1 MSALQD
7 LQRLFAIRARNVAR
21 RFAGDTEDFD
31 PGFHPHAAKVF
42 GYTMTSVHRQHA
54 LYEAVK
60 FVVANKIPGSFVECG
75 VYRGGSSLLAALA
88 FSEFGDRRDLW
99 LYDTFAGMTPP
110 TEFDSK
116 RNLSAERTVEHF
128 EKSNSGDHNEWCFAS
143 LDDVKACL
151 ALANYPTEKVH
162 YVVGD
167 VSKTLLDTKPG
178 QIAILRLDTD
188 FYDSTKAELEQ
199 LYDLLSPGGIL
210 IIDDYGSWDGAR
222 KAVDEYNVS
231 LSRPLFL
238 ARIDETCRIAQKQQT
253 SFFQQTYKPA
263 HGVSRPHVF
272 RCGLNNRQRV
282 V

>member
-1 MSALQD
+1 MSAMQD
-7 LQRLFAIRARNVAR
+7 LQRFFAIRVRNVAR
-21 RFAGDTEDFD
+21 RFARDTEDFD
-31 PGFHPHAAKVF
+31 SGFHPHAAKVR

-60 FVVANKIPGSFVECG
+60 YVVANKIAGSFVECG
-75 VYRGGSSLLAALA
+75 VYRGGSSLLAALT
-88 FSEFGDRRDLW
+88 FSELGDRRDLW

-128 EKSNSGDHNEWCFAS
+128 EKSNSGDFNEWCFAS

-151 ALANYPTEKVH
+151 ALANYPAEKVH

-167 VSKTLLDTKPG
+167 VSKTLVDTKPG

-238 ARIDETCRIAQKQQT
+238 ARIDETCRIAQK
-253 SFFQQTYKPA
+253 P
-263 HGVSRPHVF
+263 
-272 RCGLNNRQRV
+272 
-282 V
+282 